1 VRGRVHDIKTLK
13 AALGVEANPPPPSR
27 SITLTLD
34 FLVNSRYSAFVADF
48 GELDSWRRDVGREE
62 NRQDRGGD
70 GRDIAFEKRYSISEI
85 VELWGL
91 SEKTIRRIIAGEPDV
106 LEWGHDE
113 PRFKRVYRT
122 LRIPESVLQRVHR
135 RIEH

>member
-1 VRGRVHDIKTLK
+1 M
-13 AALGVEANPPPPSR
+13 
-27 SITLTLD
+27 
-34 FLVNSRYSAFVADF
+34 
-48 GELDSWRRDVGREE
+48 SWRRNVGREE

-70 GRDIAFEKRYSISEI
+70 ARDIAFEKHYSISEI

-91 SEKTIRRIIAGEPDV
+91 SEKTIRRIFAGEPDV

-113 PRFKRVYRT
+113 QRFKRAYRT

-135 RIEH
+135 RIRKAS